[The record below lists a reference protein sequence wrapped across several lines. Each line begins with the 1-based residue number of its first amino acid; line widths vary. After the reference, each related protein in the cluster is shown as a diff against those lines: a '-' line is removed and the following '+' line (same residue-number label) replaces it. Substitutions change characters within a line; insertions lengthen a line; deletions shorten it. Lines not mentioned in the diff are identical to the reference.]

1 MNLQGKLD
9 YINEMFYDIR
19 AEYVVSFLLKLGLSQ
34 DDLLAAI
41 DGPLKRKWSTDI
53 DRCEL
58 ESFENG
64 DESLGLHLNR
74 SGVYDSLPEAL
85 LHPFPENRN
94 AGGAELAKDSMKLRA
109 EEKKA
114 RMFFRIFENEIFWQG
129 VRAVVNEEVELE
141 SLYAEYLNGLI
152 PGFWK
157 LDKSIPPEYA
167 AKLVKYL
174 PYAHRITGNYRLTA
188 LCLENILGEKVSFE
202 PDTCEP
208 DEPGERKTETKAN
221 TGLLGQ
227 SQLGKDFVPGH
238 KTAGFVCR
246 LTVKIGPLENTSPK
260 EFYKEGYMNSL
271 LKSFFSY
278 FLPVEV
284 DVETKLVAA
293 ERKKAFVLGSE
304 IEVEKA
310 LVGYNTVL

>member
-1 MNLQGKLD
+1 MNLQGKLG
-9 YINEMFYDIR
+9 YINEMLYDIR
-19 AEYVVSFLLKLGLSQ
+19 AEYVVSCLLKHGLSQ
-34 DDLLAAI
+34 DDLLAAF
-41 DGPLKRKWSTDI
+41 DGPLKRKWSSDI
-53 DRCEL
+53 DRCEP

-74 SGVYDSLPEAL
+74 AGVYDALPEAL

-109 EEKKA
+109 EEKRA
-114 RMFFRIFENEIFWQG
+114 RMFFRVFENEIFWQG
-129 VRAVVNEEVELE
+129 VRAAVNEEVELE
-141 SLYAEYLNGLI
+141 SLYAEYLNGFI

-157 LDKSIPPEYA
+157 LDKNIPPEYA

-188 LCLENILGEKVSFE
+188 LCLEDILREKVSME
-202 PDTCEP
+202 PDACEWE
-208 DEPGERKTETKAN
+208 EPGERKTEIKAK

-260 EFYKEGYMNSL
+260 EFYREGYINSL
-271 LKSFFSY
+271 LKSFFSF

-284 DVETKLVAA
+284 DVETKLVTS
-293 ERKKAFVLGSE
+293 EKKKAFVLGSE
-304 IEVEKA
+304 IEEEKA
-310 LVGYNTVL
+310 LVGYNAVL